1 MPTGK
6 YAKDTNVSP
15 DKSMA
20 DIRTV
25 LRRYGATKVMTLEEN
40 THIGI
45 AFEAQRRRVRFLVP
59 LPSRD
64 ETRVVQR
71 NQYES
76 SRVAK
81 PITETQYEQAVR
93 QRWRALYVAILG
105 KLESIESGIE
115 TFEQAFQSQI
125 VLPTGE
131 TVGEWIAP
139 QIAVAYDSGVMPPL
153 LPTGG

>member
-1 MPTGK
+1 MPAGK
-6 YAKDTNVSP
+6 YAKDTTVSA
-15 DKSMA
+15 DKSLA

-25 LRRYGATKVMTLEEN
+25 LRRYGAAKVMTMEED
-40 THIGI
+40 TRIGI
-45 AFEAQRRRVRFLVP
+45 AFEAQSRRVRFLVP

-71 NQYES
+71 NQYKS
-76 SRVAK
+76 STVAR
-81 PITETQYEQAVR
+81 PITDAQYEQAVR

-115 TFEQAFQSQI
+115 TFEQAFQAQI
-125 VLPTGE
+125 VLPSGQ

-139 QIAVAYDSGVMPPL
+139 QIAVAYDTGAMPPL